1 MNRTD
6 VGLRLAIIGVG
17 RVGSALAL
25 ALDKDV
31 VETKAIIDSDSERL
45 RIISNLVEASCYSTD
60 IADLPVVDVIIIAI
74 PDDGIASMVA
84 RLEKVFSHQKLA
96 QFVFHTSGVLTS
108 EVLMPLKKKQ
118 SVFIASLHPVQTF
131 SGSIDDQRRFKHAY
145 FDVEGDAEAMVQAE
159 IITNLLGSQL
169 IEIIPEQKPIFHLAC
184 TMASNYLNSLLF
196 MVTNLM
202 KHIDLSEKE
211 ALNILYPLLE
221 ATLQNIKQD
230 GLEKAL
236 TGPVLRGDIGTVQKH
251 LQILQNKFPHF
262 KQAYLELGKILISNI
277 KANTTSVE
285 KNHIIIKKILT
296 TNES

>member
-6 VGLRLAIIGVG
+6 VGLRLGIIGVG
-17 RVGSALAL
+17 KVGSALAL
-25 ALDKDV
+25 ALDKDM
-31 VETKAIIDSDSERL
+31 VEIKAIIDSDSERL
-45 RIISNLVEASCYSTD
+45 RIIKNVVEASRYSTD

-74 PDDGIASMVA
+74 PDDGIASVVA
-84 RLEKVFSHQKLA
+84 SLEKVFSHQKLA

-118 SVFIASLHPVQTF
+118 AVFIASLHPVQTF
-131 SGSIDDQRRFKHAY
+131 SGNIDDPRRFKHAY
-145 FDVEGDAEAMVQAE
+145 FDAEGDAEAIVQAE
-159 IITNLLGSQL
+159 TITNLLGSQL
-169 IEIIPEQKPIFHLAC
+169 IEISREQKPIFHLAC

-236 TGPVLRGDIGTVQKH
+236 TGPILRGDIG
-251 LQILQNKFPHF
+251 
-262 KQAYLELGKILISNI
+262 
-277 KANTTSVE
+277 
-285 KNHIIIKKILT
+285 
-296 TNES
+296 